1 MKLNKEEINKFLLST
16 GFIFQG
22 LDRVQFFSLDGE
34 LVGDTNI
41 LDLDPKVFLREDP
54 VLFNL
59 QNEDGNLKID
69 NENNFSSNQEKL
81 SDNLIKN
88 INNGSF
94 VTQGVIKK
102 NFVVST
108 YNKIEI
114 DNNIVGFIKVSE
126 QANDILIAVE
136 ERKNFIIRT
145 VLAIALLILIFS
157 LFLNKYILKPL
168 KFLSNFTES
177 IKDKSN
183 KNVNI
188 EKLFIRE
195 DEIGKLTKSIDEM
208 TKELQKR
215 ANRAETF
222 SSDLAHEIRN
232 PLAS

>member
-1 MKLNKEEINKFLLST
+1 MRKKKTSSILRKFLVFNLTVFSILGLFTIIYLEAIQPNLVNKRVSNHNIIIKNTTDHLERLNVKLNKEEINKFLLST

-145 VLAIALLILIFS
+145 VLGYSTLDINF
-157 LFLNKYILKPL
+157 FFILK
-168 KFLSNFTES
+168 
-177 IKDKSN
+177 
-183 KNVNI
+183 
-188 EKLFIRE
+188 
-195 DEIGKLTKSIDEM
+195 
-208 TKELQKR
+208 
-215 ANRAETF
+215 
-222 SSDLAHEIRN
+222 
-232 PLAS
+232 